1 MTGKAPLTVRI
12 SRRFPFPPETAFD
25 AWLDPSAV
33 GRWLFATPD
42 GVMKK
47 VEIEPHVGGGF
58 EIDEQ
63 RGQTLARHAGAY
75 VEIDRPRRLVFEFA
89 AGEDGEALSPPTTVT
104 IEIAPAD
111 GGCLLTLTHEGVWA
125 DYEGR
130 TRAGWTMILE
140 GLGKTLGDAS

>member
-12 SRRFPFPPETAFD
+12 SRRFPFPPETVFD

-47 VEIEPHVGGGF
+47 VEIDARVGGGF

-63 RGQTLARHAGAY
+63 RGETLARHAGAY
-75 VEIDRPRRLVFEFA
+75 VGIDRPRRLVFEFA
-89 AGEDGEALSPPTTVT
+89 AGAGGEALSPPTRVT
-104 IEIAPAD
+104 IEIVPE
-111 GGCLLTLTHEGVWA
+111 GSGCLLTLSHEGVWA
-125 DYEGR
+125 DYEER
-130 TRAGWTMILE
+130 TQKGWTMILN
-140 GLGKTLGDAS
+140 GLGKALKG